1 MRRAVLLSL
10 LLGGVAP
17 ASCATDPS
25 PPAGIVGDAAIT
37 DTAAVDADI
46 GVDAARLPP
55 PPLDAARVVAFNVR
69 RFFDETCDT
78 GRCGGADDYEV
89 TATASEID
97 ARADTIARAL
107 ASLRADVLLLEEIE
121 TAPLLDE
128 LADRMPGGT
137 WSRVLGEI
145 GDPGSVDVA
154 VASAFPI
161 KSVKRHRDRVLT
173 RPDGTFTNFAREFLE
188 VHLDVRGAEAVV
200 FVAHFRSKA
209 GDDPGRRLAEAQ
221 GARDIVGG
229 VAAAQP
235 DALVLLGGDLNDEPG
250 SPPLLALEEGGALVR
265 VSAGLPLE
273 AIGTFTYGGKLQAID
288 HFYLAKGS
296 LSRYVR
302 ETFRTVRDAGARG
315 LAGSDHAAIV
325 ADYGGFPPRT

>member
-1 MRRAVLLSL
+1 MRRAVLLSM
-10 LLGGVAP
+10 LLGLVACATEPSAP
-17 ASCATDPS
+17 A
-25 PPAGIVGDAAIT
+25 GVVGDAGPLA
-37 DTAAVDADI
+37 DTPADTPADTLA
-46 GVDAARLPP
+46 DAARLAPP
-55 PPLDAARVVAFNVR
+55 APDAVRVVAFNVR
-69 RFFDETCDT
+69 RLFDEACDT
-78 GRCGGADDYEV
+78 GRCGGPDDYEA
-89 TATASEID
+89 TATAAQID
-97 ARADTIARAL
+97 ERTDTIAGAL

-128 LADRMPGGT
+128 IADRMPGGA

-145 GDPGSVDVA
+145 GDPGSVDVG
-154 VASAFPI
+154 VASVFPI

-173 RPDGTFTNFAREFLE
+173 RPDGSLTNFAREFLE

-209 GDDPGRRLAEAQ
+209 SDDPGRRLAEAQ

-235 DALVLLGGDLNDEPG
+235 DALVLLGGDLNDEPD
-250 SPPLLALEEGGALVR
+250 SPPLRALEEGGALLR
-265 VSAGLPLE
+265 VSAGLPQD

-288 HFYLAKGS
+288 HFYLAKGN

-302 ETFRTVRDAGARG
+302 ETFRTLRDPGARG

-325 ADYGGFPPRT
+325 ADYSGFPPRT